1 MMGTAVSRK
10 RTADISHLSG
20 PEKAAILVMY
30 LDEATVRSLFERMS
44 EDEIRKIGEAIS
56 RMDHVEPE
64 VIQTIIGDFAD
75 DLGRSLYLQAQGRA
89 YLENVFPAVLGEERA
104 HRMLRSIEPVS
115 RQGFKEVL
123 GRIQPGALAARLE
136 KEHPQTVA
144 VACAVL
150 GPELTAELLPCF
162 ELNLQV
168 EVMMRIARLSRIP
181 LELLEDIEN
190 LLGSIDLE
198 SGTQHT
204 MKADGGKLVA
214 DTLNGLDSDV
224 KDELLAALSQR
235 DENLAGEVSRQMFSF
250 DMMKDADAKGI
261 QNMLKEVER
270 KDLALALKGADAA
283 TREVFFGNMSERA
296 AGYLKDDMDAMGP
309 VRLSEV
315 EVAQQGIIAL
325 ALRLEEEGKLMFL
338 GGGAGDAIVE

>member
-1 MMGTAVSRK
+1 MATSSPSRQRGT
-10 RTADISHLSG
+10 DISHMSG
-20 PEKAAILVMY
+20 AEKAAILVMY
-30 LDEATVRSLFERMS
+30 LDETTVRSLFGRMS
-44 EDEIRKIGEAIS
+44 EDEIRAIGEAIS
-56 RMDHVEPE
+56 RMDHVQPD
-64 VIQTIIGDFAD
+64 VIQAIIGDFAD

-115 RQGFKEVL
+115 RQGFKEVM

-150 GPELTAELLPCF
+150 GPELTSELLPCF

-181 LELLEDIEN
+181 LELLEDIEQ
-190 LLGSIDLE
+190 LLGSIDLD

-214 DTLNGLDSDV
+214 ETLNGLSSEV

-235 DENLAGEVSRQMFSF
+235 DEGLASDVSRQMFSF

-270 KDLALALKGADAA
+270 KDLALALKGADVA

-296 AGYLKDDMDAMGP
+296 AGYLKDDMEAMGP

-315 EVAQQGIIAL
+315 EAAQQQIIAL

-338 GGGAGDAIVE
+338 GGGSGDAIVQ